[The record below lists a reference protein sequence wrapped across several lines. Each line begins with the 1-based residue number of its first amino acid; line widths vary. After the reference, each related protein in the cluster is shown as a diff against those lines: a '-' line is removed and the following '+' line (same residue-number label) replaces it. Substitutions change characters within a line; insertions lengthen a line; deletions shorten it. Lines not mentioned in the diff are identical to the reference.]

1 MGAQVSLSMYLCSG
15 SSRCDLFP
23 SFFQTTNFP
32 PPPHLPLQ
40 GDKEIVELLLQHNA
54 DPSLATPAGMTAYS
68 VATEGGRKVVALLIA
83 EACVL
88 RGVYNEDKELIL
100 ESIKRGA
107 FVNIPTPGG
116 WTALV
121 YAVRLSTR

>member
-1 MGAQVSLSMYLCSG
+1 M
-15 SSRCDLFP
+15 
-23 SFFQTTNFP
+23 
-32 PPPHLPLQ
+32 
-40 GDKEIVELLLQHNA
+40 ELLLQHNA